1 MGDFFNN
8 KKHGNGRLE
17 NNEKG
22 LSYDGQWYS
31 QLFLGLKIKFMERE
45 SMRKRMAL
53 HTKEVGNSLVF

>member
-22 LSYDGQWYS
+22 LSYEGQWYS
-31 QLFLGLKIKFMERE
+31 QIFLGLKIKFTERDSTRKKME
-45 SMRKRMAL
+45 SP
-53 HTKEVGNSLVF
+53 TKAVGNSDVF